1 MAGAP
6 TSCTPGFQTP
16 AKVVK
21 VRFAQV
27 FSSTLRSKSRS
38 RPSLDEQIDS
48 VSRSNDGIL
57 RRLVG
62 HHAAVASVD
71 LQQDV
76 ADLEREDGHS
86 SLLKKIHLEPRHL
99 ARRAVGDV
107 DDGERFLDVNP
118 TLRNMMAMKMR
129 QRQRCR

>member
-6 TSCTPGFQTP
+6 TSCTSGFQTP

-27 FSSTLRSKSRS
+27 FSSTLRSRSWS

-76 ADLEREDGHS
+76 ADLEIKD
-86 SLLKKIHLEPRHL
+86 I
-99 ARRAVGDV
+99 
-107 DDGERFLDVNP
+107 
-118 TLRNMMAMKMR
+118 
-129 QRQRCR
+129 

>member
-6 TSCTPGFQTP
+6 TSCTSGFQTP

-27 FSSTLRSKSRS
+27 FPSTLRSRSWS

-76 ADLEREDGHS
+76 ADLEREDKHS
-86 SLLKKIHLEPRHL
+86 SFLRKKFHLEPTHL
-99 ARRAVGDV
+99 AWRAVGDV
-107 DDGERFLDVNP
+107 DNGERFLDVNP
-118 TLRNMMAMKMR
+118 TLRNMMAMMTKM
-129 QRQRCR
+129 

>member
-6 TSCTPGFQTP
+6 TSCTSGFQTP

-21 VRFAQV
+21 IRFAQV
-27 FSSTLRSKSRS
+27 FPSTLRSRSWS

-76 ADLEREDGHS
+76 ADLERED
-86 SLLKKIHLEPRHL
+86 IC
-99 ARRAVGDV
+99 
-107 DDGERFLDVNP
+107 
-118 TLRNMMAMKMR
+118 T
-129 QRQRCR
+129 

>member
-21 VRFAQV
+21 IRFAQV
-27 FSSTLRSKSRS
+27 FSSTLRSSSWS

-48 VSRSNDGIL
+48 VPGSNDGIL

-62 HHAAVASVD
+62 HHAAVLAVD
-71 LQQDV
+71 LQKDV
-76 ADLEREDGHS
+76 ADLEREDGHL
-86 SLLKKIHLEPRHL
+86 LLKNGSTLSPEISLGEPS
-99 ARRAVGDV
+99 A
-107 DDGERFLDVNP
+107 
-118 TLRNMMAMKMR
+118 TLMMVSAFWTSTPP
-129 QRQRCR
+129 

>member
-6 TSCTPGFQTP
+6 TSCTSGFQTP

-21 VRFAQV
+21 IRFAQV
-27 FSSTLRSKSRS
+27 FPSTLRSRSRS

-48 VSRSNDGIL
+48 VPGSNNGIL

-76 ADLEREDGHS
+76 ADLEIRDIK
-86 SLLKKIHLEPRHL
+86 SLIIFEKKIHLEPRRL

-118 TLRNMMAMKMR
+118 TLRNMMAMMTTTKI
-129 QRQRCR
+129 

>member
-6 TSCTPGFQTP
+6 TSCTFGFQTP

-21 VRFAQV
+21 ISFAQV
-27 FSSTLRSKSRS
+27 FSSTLRSRSRS

-48 VSRSNDGIL
+48 VSGSNDGIL

-62 HHAAVASVD
+62 HHAAVTSVD

-76 ADLEREDGHS
+76 ADLEIKD
-86 SLLKKIHLEPRHL
+86 I
-99 ARRAVGDV
+99 
-107 DDGERFLDVNP
+107 
-118 TLRNMMAMKMR
+118 
-129 QRQRCR
+129 

>member
-6 TSCTPGFQTP
+6 TSCTSGFQTP

-21 VRFAQV
+21 VRFPQV
-27 FSSTLRSKSRS
+27 FPSTLRSRSRS

-76 ADLEREDGHS
+76 ADLEIKD
-86 SLLKKIHLEPRHL
+86 I
-99 ARRAVGDV
+99 
-107 DDGERFLDVNP
+107 
-118 TLRNMMAMKMR
+118 
-129 QRQRCR
+129 

>member
-21 VRFAQV
+21 IRFAQV
-27 FSSTLRSKSRS
+27 FSSTLRSRSWS

-62 HHAAVASVD
+62 HHAAVLSVD
-71 LQQDV
+71 LQKDV
-76 ADLEREDGHS
+76 ADLEIED
-86 SLLKKIHLEPRHL
+86 I
-99 ARRAVGDV
+99 
-107 DDGERFLDVNP
+107 
-118 TLRNMMAMKMR
+118 
-129 QRQRCR
+129 

>member
-6 TSCTPGFQTP
+6 TSCTSGFQTP

-27 FSSTLRSKSRS
+27 FSSTLRSRSWS

-48 VSRSNDGIL
+48 VSGSNDRIL

-62 HHAAVASVD
+62 HHAAVLSVD

-76 ADLEREDGHS
+76 ADLEIKD
-86 SLLKKIHLEPRHL
+86 I
-99 ARRAVGDV
+99 
-107 DDGERFLDVNP
+107 
-118 TLRNMMAMKMR
+118 
-129 QRQRCR
+129 

>member
-6 TSCTPGFQTP
+6 TSCTSGFQTP

-21 VRFAQV
+21 IRFAQV
-27 FSSTLRSKSRS
+27 FPSTLRSRSRS

-48 VSRSNDGIL
+48 VPGSNDG
-57 RRLVG
+57 RLVG

-76 ADLEREDGHS
+76 ADLERED
-86 SLLKKIHLEPRHL
+86 IC
-99 ARRAVGDV
+99 
-107 DDGERFLDVNP
+107 
-118 TLRNMMAMKMR
+118 T
-129 QRQRCR
+129 